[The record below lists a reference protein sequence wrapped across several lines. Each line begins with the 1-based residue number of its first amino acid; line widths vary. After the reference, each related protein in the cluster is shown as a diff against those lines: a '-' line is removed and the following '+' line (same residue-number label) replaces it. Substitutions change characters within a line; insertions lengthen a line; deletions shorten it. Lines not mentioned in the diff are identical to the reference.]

1 MPPPTP
7 ITAAPMLAAREPGK
21 VTGAPLI
28 RPCSLPAAMIDP
40 ENVTAPMSTSRTVV
54 TVVASGTPAVAPASL
69 TYSLIATSAAAPP
82 PTALNRLTS
91 WGMAVICT
99 VRAEY
104 SPAPAPTSAP
114 ATITIQ
120 PVAVTVPACTTR
132 ANVVAIARA
141 MPAVDT
147 WLPRRAVAGE
157 FIRCRPSTKQTAA
170 ATYSSWVTQSKVLLP
185 GLGRGPV

>member
-1 MPPPTP
+1 
-7 ITAAPMLAAREPGK
+7 
-21 VTGAPLI
+21 
-28 RPCSLPAAMIDP
+28 
-40 ENVTAPMSTSRTVV
+40 
-54 TVVASGTPAVAPASL
+54 
-69 TYSLIATSAAAPP
+69 
-82 PTALNRLTS
+82 
-91 WGMAVICT
+91 MAVICT

-104 SPAPAPTSAP
+104 RPAPAPTSAP
-114 ATITIQ
+114 AIITIQ

-170 ATYSSWVTQSKVLLP
+170 ATYSSWVTQSKVFMP
-185 GLGRGPV
+185 GRRCSGR